1 VAALKVDRHR
11 HRSGRVGAV
20 GIRRRFA
27 GTITAVDH
35 GVVTMAVRG
44 RDRRWLPRARADD
57 LATICAALR
66 IATVVRRRG
75 FVRRPGWRWLVAV
88 SWVAT
93 VGGRVVGGD
102 GCGRAAGGDG

>member
-35 GVVTMAVRG
+35 GVVTMAVR
-44 RDRRWLPRARADD
+44 
-57 LATICAALR
+57 
-66 IATVVRRRG
+66 
-75 FVRRPGWRWLVAV
+75 VAI
-88 SWVAT
+88 
-93 VGGRVVGGD
+93 
-102 GCGRAAGGDG
+102 AGGCPAPARTTLQRSAPRCG